1 MVMAATALLSE
12 QADPTVAEIREY
24 LAGNLCRCGSYPQ
37 VIEAIRSLAPAV
49 SESSPDAERGDA
61 NG

>member
-1 MVMAATALLSE
+1 MVLAATALLSE
-12 QADPTVAEIREY
+12 QPDPTEDEIREY

-49 SESSPDAERGDA
+49 SETSPAAERGDT